1 MQNPPSH
8 EIELFPPDIFKM
20 MLDHEVN
27 KSRRYG
33 DSLTLVDLLVE
44 ADPSTPEAQHGA
56 EMFTIGV
63 LNIQLRNTDIPCK
76 RGNEFLI
83 LMPSTSA
90 PGARTACERIKKQM
104 TTGHQNENDST
115 FTLSTYIG
123 MAALPI
129 DHAVSSD
136 ELSRNASQALHY
148 VRINHRT
155 DVVEFSE
162 TQKL

>member
-1 MQNPPSH
+1 MQNPPASK
-8 EIELFPPDIFKM
+8 IELFPPDMFKM

-33 DSLTLVDLLVE
+33 DSLTLVDLLIE
-44 ADPSTPEAQHGA
+44 ADPATPETQHDA

-76 RGNEFLI
+76 RGNEFII
-83 LMPSTSA
+83 LMPSTSV

-104 TTGHQNENDST
+104 AQNKNDPA
-115 FTLSTYIG
+115 FTLSTFIG